1 MARRNWK
8 LARADRV
15 GAFHIALAAFI
26 LQAVAWVGRFHPVAD
41 ASLQGILLAAI
52 ADWLLGAAMLWFAYL
67 ALEPE
72 IRARWPHA
80 IVTWNRVLA
89 GRWMDPQVGSDILI
103 GAAMGSGL
111 WVFFKCIAI
120 VLFKTR
126 EPSNWDVALNYFL
139 GSRQWVGS
147 HAANATNALSLGL
160 FIFLTIFGMRHV
172 FRKDLLAALAAAV
185 LFTLAQGEVRGSD
198 WWAVGL
204 LYLVI
209 ISGLIFALL
218 RFGLVTTIAAVF
230 FVDGFNAIALGAD
243 WNAWYVPASLATALL
258 FLGIAI
264 FAFWRSLGGRELLE
278 GAP

>member
-1 MARRNWK
+1 M
-8 LARADRV
+8 
-15 GAFHIALAAFI
+15 
-26 LQAVAWVGRFHPVAD
+26 
-41 ASLQGILLAAI
+41 
-52 ADWLLGAAMLWFAYL
+52 
-67 ALEPE
+67 
-72 IRARWPHA
+72 
-80 IVTWNRVLA
+80 LA

-103 GAAMGSGL
+103 GAALGSGL
-111 WVFFKCIAI
+111 WVFFKGIAI

-126 EPSNWDVALNYFL
+126 EPSNWDVALNYLL
-139 GSRQWVGS
+139 GARHWVGA

-160 FIFLTIFGMRHV
+160 FIFLTIFGMRHI

-185 LFTLAQGEVRGSD
+185 LFTLAQGEVRGPD

-230 FVDGFNAIALGAD
+230 FVDGFNGMALGTD
-243 WNAWYVPASLATALL
+243 WNAWYVPASVATFLL

-278 GAP
+278 GA